1 MPFPVTHAG
10 HTWADGPSL
19 LAAVIADARG
29 EGTGAF
35 SADGPAAWLGDLV
48 DGSALEPELAVGL
61 VAALLQRRDEAGAV
75 AEAARLAVRLGR
87 KDLGDLLLMALDA
100 CDTGLLL
107 TSDPRRPTRSIE
119 DALLDAAGQ
128 LADLSNDGVRA
139 RLLPRL
145 RNAGLV
151 AHECAA
157 LARHGT
163 VDEIRTWM
171 PAILLEGVPEGGADA
186 LVDALADRDD
196 ARDALID
203 AFLQARPADRAAL
216 LDAIAHSDRRAALR
230 NVVTRLV
237 PGRRA
242 EA

>member
-1 MPFPVTHAG
+1 MPFPLSHAG
-10 HTWADGPSL
+10 RTWNDGPAL

-29 EGTGAF
+29 EGAGSF
-35 SADGPAAWLGDLV
+35 SAEGPAEWLGALV
-48 DGSALEPELAVGL
+48 DASKLEPDLAVGL

-75 AEAARLAVRLGR
+75 AEASRLAVRLGR
-87 KDLGDLLLMALDA
+87 RDLGDLLLMALDA

-107 TSDPRRPTRSIE
+107 TADPRRPARSVE

-128 LADLSNDGVRA
+128 LADLSNPDIRG

-157 LARHGT
+157 LTRYGT
-163 VDEIRTWM
+163 VDEIRMWL
-171 PAILLEGVPEGGADA
+171 PAILLEGVPEGAAEPLIDA
-186 LVDALADRDD
+186 LVERDD

-203 AFLQARPADRAAL
+203 AFLQANPADRAAL
-216 LDAIAHSDRRAALR
+216 LEAITHSDRRAALR
-230 NVVTRLV
+230 DVVTRLV
-237 PGRRA
+237 PSRRA